1 MLQDQGAAPVVEDL
15 SKNCNKAAGAAGADN
30 YHECLVL
37 GTLALA
43 GVEQWLWA
51 RLSRSVEQN
60 KFHTSLAWV
69 TVHESNNQSEPRVT
83 CCLFFVT
90 KILIFRWRILSSKT
104 VLRYCHFLECLCYVI
119 WYHRLELN
127 SDRSQTGSGMPR
139 VSRVSSHDDL
149 ADHSTGGC
157 AVPLVVTHV
166 PSLVTLEWD
175 AGVAVTIQTMSTMLL
190 SEQFI
195 WDIVT
200 SVRIWQTWDIT
211 IRRVWKYENY

>member
-15 SKNCNKAAGAAGADN
+15 SKNCNKAAGADN

-43 GVEQWLWA
+43 GVEQWFWA

-69 TVHESNNQSEPRVT
+69 TVHESNNQSEPRVV
-83 CCLFFVT
+83 CSSSLKFWFSVEG
-90 KILIFRWRILSSKT
+90 FLSSKT
-104 VLRYCHFLECLCYVI
+104 VLRYFHFLECLCYVI

-149 ADHSTGGC
+149 ADHSTRGC